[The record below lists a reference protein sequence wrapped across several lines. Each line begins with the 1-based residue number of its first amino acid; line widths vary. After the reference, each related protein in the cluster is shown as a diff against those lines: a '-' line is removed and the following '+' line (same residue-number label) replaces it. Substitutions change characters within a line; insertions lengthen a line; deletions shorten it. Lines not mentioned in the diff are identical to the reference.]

1 MGCLLDHN
9 LCLEGVLMIPGM
21 LTAILDMDFWET
33 SFSSFEQLTNKLDP
47 GTYQSIYTE
56 HWVRPQ
62 KNKTHKKKQ

>member
-1 MGCLLDHN
+1 
-9 LCLEGVLMIPGM
+9 M

-62 KNKTHKKKQ
+62 KKTHKKKTIR